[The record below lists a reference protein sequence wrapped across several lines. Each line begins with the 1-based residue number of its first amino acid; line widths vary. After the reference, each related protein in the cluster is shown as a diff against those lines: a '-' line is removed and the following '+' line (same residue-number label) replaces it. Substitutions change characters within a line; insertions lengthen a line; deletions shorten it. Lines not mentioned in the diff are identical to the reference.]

1 MVEYIRPYTPDFA
14 GWLTKFGQGASNYD
28 AHGHFARIQPMFNPF
43 SLTSTPLLG
52 RRPDPGAERHA
63 AAGPRDDPV
72 VPVPGRRDAAAADGS
87 APWRDE
93 IADCDPSTVPPGP

>member
-52 RRPDPGAERHA
+52 QT
-63 AAGPRDDPV
+63 
-72 VPVPGRRDAAAADGS
+72 S
-87 APWRDE
+87 
-93 IADCDPSTVPPGP
+93 